1 MAAERTRIARE
12 LHDVVAHHLV
22 ALIVR
27 GQAAD
32 RVASD
37 RPEVALETIRWSVDT
52 AREALISVRQTVQV
66 LREDD
71 GATPALAPKPK
82 LGDLG
87 SIVDRVSATGLE
99 IDLRVSGH
107 LPPLDDQAE
116 LAAVRITQEAL
127 TNTMRHANATSTTVS
142 IVPTDHGV
150 VLLQIEDDGMG
161 APPQDGTPPSGHGVV
176 GIRERAVAC
185 GGNLEVDVGSMGGWR
200 VRAWL
205 PARLPAPGRL

>member
-1 MAAERTRIARE
+1 M
-12 LHDVVAHHLV
+12 
-22 ALIVR
+22 
-27 GQAAD
+27 
-32 RVASD
+32 
-37 RPEVALETIRWSVDT
+37 
-52 AREALISVRQTVQV
+52 RQTVQV

-71 GATPALAPKPK
+71 GATPALAPKPN

-87 SIVDRVSATGLE
+87 SIVDRVSATGLD

-127 TNTMRHANATSTTVS
+127 TNTMRHANATSATVS
-142 IVPTDHGV
+142 IVPADNGA

-161 APPQDGTPPSGHGVV
+161 GPPQDGPPPSGHGVI
-176 GIRERAVAC
+176 GMRERAVAC

-205 PARLPAPGRL
+205 PSRRPAPGRL